1 MAKLSKSDK
10 LKRYRQRV
18 SHARSWRTREGYDD
32 TWRRMV
38 DLYKG
43 KHFPASLED
52 EDRIAVN
59 MAFST
64 INTIYPS
71 ITINHPKIEI
81 YANKPEDDDKAV
93 IAGAVVNYWWKHY
106 DFRSP
111 FRRATK
117 DFLILGHG
125 WVKVGY
131 RYEEGQESK
140 SPDELAVEF
149 NQLADEADMYAEQ
162 NPEMAGELP
171 TDEEIEAN
179 LADTKVVVREDRP
192 FIERVDP
199 FDMFVD
205 PEATCMDDARWIAQR
220 IVRPIEDVRAD
231 KRYKEGVRRKV
242 TADSTVRSDW
252 MGHDERKR
260 MDTDIDRVTLYEFYD
275 LKDGTVSVFT
285 EGSSDF
291 LVDPR
296 SMPYAFGHPY
306 EFIGNYEIPGDFYP
320 VGDLE
325 MIEGVQQE
333 LNKTRSQMMNHR
345 KKYARKYLFRA
356 SALSPEGRQGLES
369 NQDNVAIEVV
379 DDNQPLQDVILP
391 VPITPLS
398 GDLYQYSDIVEA
410 DIDRI
415 SGVNEYGRGGHSE
428 MKRTATEAAMI
439 QDAANA
445 RSADKLAIIEVAIG
459 RIASKVVALAQ
470 QYMTGT
476 QVARVIG
483 SEQQQLWID
492 FTYEDISGE
501 FDFTVEGG
509 STQPQNETFR
519 RQQAIAMM
527 NSLGPM
533 IGTVIDPAAIAKHVL
548 QFGFGVKSPGKFM
561 LQQQPQPMQGPQGM
575 TPDVMAGAGGP
586 PMQPPMPMPPQGG
599 MMPPAGAGVDAPQ
612 MDPRMLLE
620 LQQQMGQSGLE
631 DLAGLGA
638 GGLPPERIRQ
648 LQNQMGLR

>member
-10 LKRYRQRV
+10 LKRYRQRI
-18 SHARSWRTREGYDD
+18 SHARRWRQQEGYDD
-32 TWRRMV
+32 CWRRMI

-43 KHFPASLED
+43 KHFPAGMDD

-71 ITINHPKIEI
+71 ITINHPKIEV
-81 YANKPEDDDKAV
+81 YANKSEDDDRAV
-93 IAGAVVNYWWKHY
+93 IAQAVVNYWWKHY
-106 DFRSP
+106 DFRAP

-117 DFLILGHG
+117 DFLIVGHG
-125 WVKVGY
+125 WIKVGY
-131 RYEEGQESK
+131 RYEEETAER
-140 SPDELAVEF
+140 SPDEIVNEF

-162 NPEMAGELP
+162 NPEMAAELP

-179 LADTKVVVREDRP
+179 LASTKVVVREDRP

-205 PEATCMDDARWIAQR
+205 PEATCMDDVRWIAQR
-220 IVRPIEDVRAD
+220 IVRPIEDVKSD

-242 TADSTVRSDW
+242 SADATVRTEWLSN
-252 MGHDERKR
+252 DERRR
-260 MDTDIDRVTLYEFYD
+260 MDGDVDRVTLWEFYD
-275 LKDGTVSVFT
+275 LAAGTVSVFT

-296 SMPYAFGHPY
+296 PMPYAFGHPF
-306 EFIGNYEIPGDFYP
+306 EFLGNYEIPGDFYP
-320 VGDLE
+320 AGDLE

-345 KKYARKYLFRA
+345 KKYGRKYLYRA
-356 SALSPEGRQGLES
+356 SALSPEGREGLES
-369 NQDNVAIEVV
+369 NYDNIAIEVV
-379 DDNQPLQDVILP
+379 DDNLPLQDVILP
-391 VPITPLS
+391 VPITPMS

-445 RSADKLAIIEVAIG
+445 RSADKLAIVEVSIG
-459 RIASKVVALAQ
+459 KIASKVVALAQ

-476 QVARVIG
+476 QVARVLG
-483 SEQQQLWID
+483 TEQQQLWIE
-492 FTYEDISGE
+492 FGWEDIAGE

-509 STQPQNETFR
+509 STQPHNETFR
-519 RQQAIAMM
+519 RQQAISMM

-533 IGTVIDPAAIAKHVL
+533 IGQVIDPVAIAKHVL
-548 QFGFGVKSPGKFM
+548 QFGFGVKSPAKFM
-561 LQQQPQPMQGPQGM
+561 LQQQPQPPMGVPGDPAEMGGMPPQQL
-575 TPDVMAGAGGP
+575 PMAP
-586 PMQPPMPMPPQGG
+586 PMQPGPGV
-599 MMPPAGAGVDAPQ
+599 GVDAPQ
-612 MDPRMLLE
+612 MDPRMLLD
-620 LQQQMGQSGLE
+620 LQQQMGQSGIE
-631 DLAGLGA
+631 GLSAPGQ
-638 GGLPPERIRQ
+638 GGLPPELVRQ
-648 LQNQMGLR
+648 LQNQMGVR

>member
-1 MAKLSKSDK
+1 MVKLSKSDK
-10 LKRYRQRV
+10 LKRYRHRV
-18 SHARSWRTREGYDD
+18 SHARRWREQEGYDG

-43 KHFPASLED
+43 KHFPASLQD

-71 ITINHPKIEI
+71 ITINHPKIEV
-81 YANKPEDDDKAV
+81 YANKPEDDDRAV
-93 IAGAVVNYWWKHY
+93 IAQAVVNYWWKHY

-117 DFLILGHG
+117 DFLIVGHG

-131 RYEEGQESK
+131 RYEEDEVDK
-140 SPDELAVEF
+140 SPDEVGVEF
-149 NQLADEADMYAEQ
+149 NELADEADVYAEQ
-162 NPEMAGELP
+162 NPELAGELP
-171 TDEEIEAN
+171 DNEEIEAN
-179 LADTKVVVREDRP
+179 ISSTKVVVREDRP
-192 FIERVDP
+192 YIERIDP

-220 IVRPIEDVRAD
+220 IVRPIEDVKAD
-231 KRYKEGVRRKV
+231 KRYKEGVRRKL
-242 TADSTVRSDW
+242 TADAAVRSDW
-252 MGHDERKR
+252 MSHDERKKLDSDVER
-260 MDTDIDRVTLYEFYD
+260 ITLWEFYCLD
-275 LKDGTVSVFT
+275 SGTVSVFT
-285 EGSSDF
+285 EGSADF

-296 SMPYAFGHPY
+296 PMPYAFGHPY
-306 EFIGNYEIPGDFYP
+306 EFIGNYEIPGEFYP
-320 VGDLE
+320 AGDLE

-345 KKYARKYLFRA
+345 KKYGRKYLFRA
-356 SALSPEGRQGLES
+356 SALSPEGREGLES
-369 NQDNVAIEVV
+369 NLDNVAIEVV
-379 DDNQPLQDVILP
+379 DDNQPLGDVILP
-391 VPITPLS
+391 VPITPMS
-398 GDLYQYSDIVEA
+398 SDLYQYSDIVEA

-445 RSADKLAIIEVAIG
+445 RSADKLAIVEVAIG
-459 RIASKVVALAQ
+459 KIASKVLALAQ
-470 QYMTGT
+470 QYMTGS
-476 QVARVIG
+476 QVARVMG
-483 SEQQQLWID
+483 AEQQQLWVE
-492 FTYEDISGE
+492 FTYEDIAGE

-533 IGTVIDPAAIAKHVL
+533 IGSVIDPAVIAKHVL

-561 LQQQPQPMQGPQGM
+561 LPQQPP
-575 TPDVMAGAGGP
+575 
-586 PMQPPMPMPPQGG
+586 QPPMAPGGAPPDGAQPPQGG
-599 MMPPAGAGVDAPQ
+599 MPPQPQQPMPPMPPQGAGVDAPQ
-612 MDPRMLLE
+612 MDPRELLA
-620 LQQQMGQSGLE
+620 LQQQMGQSGLS
-631 DLAGLGA
+631 DLSAPGG
-638 GGLPPERIRQ
+638 GGLPPALVRQ
-648 LQNQMGLR
+648 LQNQMGIR

>member
-1 MAKLSKSDK
+1 MAKLSKADK
-10 LKRYRQRV
+10 LKRYRQRI
-18 SHARSWRTREGYDD
+18 SHARRWRQQEGYDD
-32 TWRRMV
+32 CWRRMI

-43 KHFPASLED
+43 KHFPAGLQD

-71 ITINHPKIEI
+71 ITINHPKIEV
-81 YANKPEDDDKAV
+81 YANKEEDDDRAV
-93 IAGAVVNYWWKHY
+93 IAQAVVNYWWKHY
-106 DFRSP
+106 DFRAP

-131 RYEEGQESK
+131 RYEETSEKK
-140 SPDELAVEF
+140 SLAEVTDEFRSLV
-149 NQLADEADMYAEQ
+149 DEADAYAEQ
-162 NPEMAGELP
+162 NPDLAAELP
-171 TDEEIEAN
+171 SDEEIEAN
-179 LADTKVVVREDRP
+179 LASTKVVVREDRP

-205 PEATCMDDARWIAQR
+205 PEATCMDDVRWIAQR
-220 IVRPIEDVRAD
+220 IVRPIEDVKSD
-231 KRYKEGVRRKV
+231 VRYKEGVRRKV
-242 TADSTVRSDW
+242 SADATVRTEW
-252 MGHDERKR
+252 MSHDERKR
-260 MDTDIDRVTLYEFYD
+260 MDGDIDRVTLWEFYD
-275 LKDGTVSVFT
+275 LAAGTVSVFT

-296 SMPYAFGHPY
+296 PMPYAFGHPF
-306 EFIGNYEIPGDFYP
+306 EFLGNYEIPGDFYP
-320 VGDLE
+320 AGDLE

-345 KKYARKYLFRA
+345 KKYGRKYLYRA
-356 SALSPEGRQGLES
+356 SALSPEGREGLES
-369 NQDNVAIEVV
+369 NYDNIAIEVV
-379 DDNQPLQDVILP
+379 DDNLPLQDVILP
-391 VPITPLS
+391 VPITPMS
-398 GDLYQYSDIVEA
+398 GDLYQYSDVVEA

-445 RSADKLAIIEVAIG
+445 RSADKLAIVEVSIG
-459 RIASKVVALAQ
+459 KIASKVVALAQ

-476 QVARVIG
+476 QVARVLG
-483 SEQQQLWID
+483 ADEKQLWIE
-492 FTYEDISGE
+492 FTWEDIAGE

-519 RQQAIAMM
+519 RQQAISMM

-533 IGTVIDPAAIAKHVL
+533 IGQVIDPAAIAKHVL

-561 LQQQPQPMQGPQGM
+561 LQQQPMGAAPGMPDAAGGAPPPPM
-575 TPDVMAGAGGP
+575 GP
-586 PMQPPMPMPPQGG
+586 PMAPPPPMEPGPGV
-599 MMPPAGAGVDAPQ
+599 GVDAPQ
-612 MDPRMLLE
+612 MDPRMLLD
-620 LQQQMGQSGLE
+620 LQQQMAQSGLE
-631 DLAGLGA
+631 GLSAPGG

-648 LQNQMGLR
+648 LQNQMGIR